1 MDVMWGKITNRVRE
15 KTVILAFDSSTL
27 GGDVLAAIIIGIMVG
42 YILAIPPGPIGLA
55 AIRTGI
61 RDGWK
66 PSVKLAIGA
75 GAFDVIYCAL
85 AMVATSAVV
94 DMLSDLES
102 STPWAPVGLQ
112 LLIVGVMIVFGI
124 LQIREKP
131 VERAPDTEEQKKPSN
146 LIEWIKGHGPF
157 FVGVGFAVANLAN
170 PTFVPAL
177 AAMATFIQQLRIFD
191 NVFANNMIFALGFG
205 LGNMF
210 WLFTLVRLVIANR
223 HKLTP
228 TLIKRIQQ
236 VSGVTLIGFG
246 AFYGIR
252 IITLTDWSSLL

>member
-1 MDVMWGKITNRVRE
+1 
-15 KTVILAFDSSTL
+15 
-27 GGDVLAAIIIGIMVG
+27 VLAAIIIGIIVG
-42 YILAIPPGPIGLA
+42 YVLAIPPGPIGLA
-55 AIRTGI
+55 AIRMGI
-61 RDGWK
+61 REGWK
-66 PSVKLAIGA
+66 SSVKLAVGA

-94 DMLSDLES
+94 DWLRDLEA
-102 STPWAPVGLQ
+102 STPAATVGLQ
-112 LLIVGVMIVFGI
+112 LLIVCVMIVFGYI
-124 LQIREKP
+124 QMREKP
-131 VERAPDTEEQKKPSN
+131 VQRDPEAEEQASKPSN

-177 AAMATFIQQLRIFD
+177 AAMATFVQQLRIFD
-191 NVFANNMIFALGFG
+191 NIFANNMLFALGFG

-223 HKLTP
+223 DKLTP

>member
-1 MDVMWGKITNRVRE
+1 M
-15 KTVILAFDSSTL
+15 
-27 GGDVLAAIIIGIMVG
+27 G
-42 YILAIPPGPIGLA
+42 YVLAIPPGPIGLA
-55 AIRTGI
+55 AIRMGI
-61 RDGWK
+61 REGWK
-66 PSVKLAIGA
+66 SSVKLAVGA

-94 DMLSDLES
+94 DLLRDLES
-102 STPWAPVGLQ
+102 STPMVTVVLQ
-112 LLIVGVMIVFGI
+112 LVIVCVMVVFGVM
-124 LQIREKP
+124 QIREKP
-131 VERAPDTEEQKKPSN
+131 VERDPEAEPKEKPSN
-146 LIEWIKGHGPF
+146 IVEWIKGHGPF

-177 AAMATFIQQLRIFD
+177 AAMATFIQQLGIFD

-223 HKLTP
+223 HKMTP
-228 TLIKRIQQ
+228 TFIKRIQQ
-236 VSGVTLIGFG
+236 VSGVTLVGFG

>member
-1 MDVMWGKITNRVRE
+1 M
-15 KTVILAFDSSTL
+15 
-27 GGDVLAAIIIGIMVG
+27 LAAIIIGIIVG
-42 YILAIPPGPIGLA
+42 YVLAIPPGPIGLA
-55 AIRTGI
+55 AIRMGI
-61 RDGWK
+61 REGWRS
-66 PSVKLAIGA
+66 SVKLAIGA

-94 DMLSDLES
+94 DLLRDLES
-102 STPWAPVGLQ
+102 STPMVTVVLQ
-112 LLIVGVMIVFGI
+112 LVIVCVMIVFGVM
-124 LQIREKP
+124 QMREKP
-131 VERAPDTEEQKKPSN
+131 VERDPEADQKEKPSN
-146 LIEWIKGHGPF
+146 IVEWIKGHGPF

-191 NVFANNMIFALGFG
+191 NIFANNMIFALGFG

-223 HKLTP
+223 HKMTP
-228 TLIKRIQQ
+228 TFIKRIQQ
-236 VSGVTLIGFG
+236 VSGVTLVGFG